1 MKKDKTTDLE
11 KKHSQLGDIM
21 KRLFRNKLAV
31 FGMILVI
38 LLVFSAVFAPLIA
51 PYDYAAQD
59 YDNVFSYPSKE
70 HLLGTDE
77 YGRDVFSRVLYGGQ
91 NSIVIGF
98 AAVFLCMLIGGTL
111 GMLAGFYKK
120 AEAVIMRLIDIQIAI
135 PGILFCIVIA
145 ATLGDSM
152 INVVFSVAIFS
163 IPTMTRMVRAEVLS
177 LKKSEFVL
185 AAQTYGLPSWRII
198 LVHILPN
205 ILHTMIVLATMRF
218 ASSVL
223 TSATLSF
230 LGLGVRPPMADWGS
244 MINNGRLFIRSSWWL
259 ILAPGAALLLLTLA
273 VNLLGDALRDALDP
287 KVQ

>member
-1 MKKDKTTDLE
+1 MK
-11 KKHSQLGDIM
+11 
-21 KRLFRNKLAV
+21 NKALRKLLKNPTAIV
-31 FGMILVI
+31 SLVI
-38 LLVFSAVFAPLIA
+38 LFVIITSCAFCDVLA
-51 PYDYAAQD
+51 PYGFDEQSLMD
-59 YDNVFSYPSKE
+59 RLQPPSAE
-70 HLLGTDE
+70 HIFGIDE